1 MIVEKLF
8 NNFQLKEKIVPN
20 NLDQFGF
27 SFPHKKIKL
36 HKGDEPLIG
45 RFLEIREKV
54 SRNVNIACLLHLK
67 DGQNRNENEWKL
79 HPIFF
84 PRSEF

>member
-1 MIVEKLF
+1 MK
-8 NNFQLKEKIVPN
+8 

-45 RFLEIREKV
+45 RFLEIREKAA
-54 SRNVNIACLLHLK
+54 RDVNIACLLHLK
-67 DGQNRNENEWKL
+67 DGQNRNENEWKPP
-79 HPIFF
+79 HIFPTF
-84 PRSEF
+84 